1 MSCVQRKD
9 RGLTRWP
16 RRLMRRLKHDRS
28 GTSMVEFSL
37 IAGLFLFL
45 IFAVLDV
52 ALMYWAT
59 FELEN
64 ATNDAARLI
73 RTGQVQKDPPMGAAT
88 FKSQICA
95 KTSILWDC
103 SGKLQVNVEGFN
115 TFADVA
121 PVDPFDADGELKQSF
136 AYQPGSGEDIVLVTA
151 FYEWQP
157 FSLFPSLALSNMS
170 NGNLLLRAALTFQN
184 EPFEDEN

>member
-1 MSCVQRKD
+1 MFCVQRKD
-9 RGLTRWP
+9 RGPTRWP
-16 RRLMRRLKHDRS
+16 CRLMRRLKRDCS
-28 GTSMVEFSL
+28 GASMVEFSL

-45 IFAVLDV
+45 IFAVLDI
-52 ALMYWAT
+52 ALIYWAN

-95 KTSILWDC
+95 KTAILWDC

-121 PVDPFDADGELKQSF
+121 PVDPFDAAGELKQSF
-136 AYQPGSGEDIVLVTA
+136 AFQPGGGEDIVLVTT

-157 FSLFPSLALSNMS
+157 FGFFPGLALSNMS
-170 NGNLLLRAALTFQN
+170 NGNLLLRAALTFRN
-184 EPFEDEN
+184 EPFETEN

>member
-1 MSCVQRKD
+1 MFSVQRKD
-9 RGLTRWP
+9 RGPASWP
-16 RRLMRRLKHDRS
+16 CHLMRRFRRDRS
-28 GTSMVEFSL
+28 GASMVEFAL

-45 IFAVLDV
+45 IFAVLDI
-52 ALMYWAT
+52 ALIYWAT

-73 RTGQVQKDPPMGAAT
+73 RTGQVQKGPPMGAAT

-103 SGKLQVNVEGFN
+103 SGKLQVNVEGFSA
-115 TFADVA
+115 FGDVA
-121 PVDPFDADGELKQSF
+121 PVDPFDADGELKQNF
-136 AYQPGSGEDIVLVTA
+136 AFQPGSGEDIVLVTA

-157 FSLFPSLALSNMS
+157 FSLFPGLALSNMS
-170 NGNLLLRAALTFQN
+170 NGNLLLRAALTFKN